1 MDTKILINDLLNDYY
16 TAAWLGAMPD
26 MPANEHQI
34 VSVCGLT
41 CSVGQQKLRVAFL
54 FFFFNGCTGSIF
66 TRLHALS
73 PKIDQLS
80 QNWPWRSWRF
90 PYSQNQH
97 GQQEN
102 NLQV

>member
-1 MDTKILINDLLNDYY
+1 MWWNKLLFIYYYHNMDTKILINDLLNDYY

-54 FFFFNGCTGSIF
+54 FFFF
-66 TRLHALS
+66 
-73 PKIDQLS
+73 
-80 QNWPWRSWRF
+80 
-90 PYSQNQH
+90 
-97 GQQEN
+97 
-102 NLQV
+102 

>member
-54 FFFFNGCTGSIF
+54 FFF
-66 TRLHALS
+66 LMVALV
-73 PKIDQLS
+73 L
-80 QNWPWRSWRF
+80 F
-90 PYSQNQH
+90 LLGFMH
-97 GQQEN
+97 F
-102 NLQV
+102 LQKLIN